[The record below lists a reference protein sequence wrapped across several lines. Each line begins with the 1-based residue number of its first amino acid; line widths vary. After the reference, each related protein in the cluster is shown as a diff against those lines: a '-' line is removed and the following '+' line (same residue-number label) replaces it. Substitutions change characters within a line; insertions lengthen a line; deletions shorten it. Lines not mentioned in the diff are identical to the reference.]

1 MAHRDALETPA
12 AVMAV
17 VISAWDAVFAGTL
30 VTVAAPVVVAVVAAV
45 VDGEPPAAVV
55 AEPAT
60 VVEVAWAAGV
70 TVPLSLPPPQAAK
83 DSAAVTPRTESRVMC
98 RMVGVWGRL
107 LGEGWEIAGE
117 LLPVRP
123 GEATVERAER
133 EAPMVQVGYTMMCE
147 QAGPR
152 QLVDDVVAA
161 EAAGFDFAV
170 ISDHYFPWLEVQGH
184 SPYAWS
190 VLGAA
195 AWATSTIPLMTYVTC
210 PTFRYHPAVVA
221 QKAATLQ
228 LLSEGRFTLG
238 LGAGENL
245 NEHVVGGGWPPV
257 DVRHAMLRE
266 AVEII
271 RRLWAGGYVNYDG
284 DHFEVCSAK
293 IWDLPPEPP
302 DIGIAV
308 SGPQSTALAG
318 ELADAMIAIEPDPE
332 LGASF
337 DAAGG
342 AGKPRIGQLAVSFD
356 TDRAA
361 ALARAREQ
369 FRWFGGGWK
378 VNSELPGPSAFDAAS
393 QFVREDDIEQQIPC
407 GDDVDR
413 VVEAVKAFADA
424 GFTHVALVQ
433 IGGDRQQPFID
444 WAGKGLLDAVR
455 SL

>member
-1 MAHRDALETPA
+1 
-12 AVMAV
+12 
-17 VISAWDAVFAGTL
+17 
-30 VTVAAPVVVAVVAAV
+30 
-45 VDGEPPAAVV
+45 
-55 AEPAT
+55 
-60 VVEVAWAAGV
+60 
-70 TVPLSLPPPQAAK
+70 
-83 DSAAVTPRTESRVMC
+83 
-98 RMVGVWGRL
+98 
-107 LGEGWEIAGE
+107 
-117 LLPVRP
+117 
-123 GEATVERAER
+123 
-133 EAPMVQVGYTMMCE
+133 MVQVGYTMMCE

-170 ISDHYFPWLEVQGH
+170 ISDHYFPWLDAQGH

-221 QKAATLQ
+221 QKAATVQ

-245 NEHVVGGGWPPV
+245 NEHIVGGGWPSV

-266 AVEII
+266 AVGII
-271 RRLWAGGYVNYDG
+271 RELWSGGYVNFDG
-284 DHFEVCSAK
+284 EHFEVRSAK
-293 IWDLPPEPP
+293 IWDLPPQPP

-318 ELADAMIAIEPDPE
+318 ELADAMIAVAPDPD
-332 LGASF
+332 LGPSF

-342 AGKPRIGQLAVSFD
+342 TGKPRIGQLAVSYD
-356 TDRAA
+356 ADAGAA
-361 ALARAREQ
+361 VARAKEQ
-369 FRWFGGGWK
+369 FRWFAGGWK
-378 VNSELPGPSAFDAAS
+378 VNSELPGPASFDAAS
-393 QFVREDDIEQQIPC
+393 QFVRDDDISQQIPC
-407 GDDVDR
+407 GADVDK
-413 VVEAVKAFADA
+413 VVEAVGKFADA

-444 WAGKGLLDAVR
+444 WAQKGPLEALR